1 MTKQVLKLAV
11 LGTAMFQLV
20 ACNKAKFNKIGAVE
34 YAIVNDEKGTNAKP
48 GDILTMNITLKVGD
62 SVFADSKRDNN
73 GKPIEFQIPPM
84 VSSPIEWTQ
93 ALSKYSAGD
102 SGVIRISADSIKKY
116 IKQLPPFIKE
126 KQMLVYSFKVIS
138 IKTL

>member
-34 YAIVNDEKGTNAKP
+34 YAIVNDEKGTQAKP

-84 VSSPIEWTQ
+84 VS
-93 ALSKYSAGD
+93 
-102 SGVIRISADSIKKY
+102 
-116 IKQLPPFIKE
+116 
-126 KQMLVYSFKVIS
+126 
-138 IKTL
+138 